1 MQDEKNKEKKETEL
15 VLKKDLRDDSEAAL
29 ACLAGLCIEHHVG
42 EKNQLDLGAR
52 KKKEKGKSERKK

>member
-1 MQDEKNKEKKETEL
+1 M

-52 KKKEKGKSERKK
+52 KKKEKKRKSEKKK